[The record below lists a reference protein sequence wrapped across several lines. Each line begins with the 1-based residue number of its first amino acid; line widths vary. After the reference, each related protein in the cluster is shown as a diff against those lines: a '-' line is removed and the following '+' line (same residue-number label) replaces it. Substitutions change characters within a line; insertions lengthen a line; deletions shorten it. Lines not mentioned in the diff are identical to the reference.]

1 MIRGIAIGGVVG
13 CMLAVLA
20 ADIDTQARATY
31 CVAIAAFLIVL
42 TLTPRT
48 EPCPTARVL
57 DEEPQ
62 P

>member
-13 CMLAVLA
+13 CMLAMLAILA
-20 ADIDTQARATY
+20 ADMDMQAGATY

-48 EPCPTARVL
+48 KP
-57 DEEPQ
+57 
-62 P
+62 

>member
-20 ADIDTQARATY
+20 ADIDMQTRATC

-42 TLTPRT
+42 TLTRK
-48 EPCPTARVL
+48 A
-57 DEEPQ
+57 Q

>member
-20 ADIDTQARATY
+20 ADMDMQTRATC

-48 EPCPTARVL
+48 KP
-57 DEEPQ
+57 
-62 P
+62 